1 MTRSTTVSP
10 TVRVRTAM
18 SLIMSRM
25 IETSKGSSTSS
36 RTTVMTISEP
46 TGPRII
52 STASSSVRPSTLSP
66 STWVMKSPGSIPA
79 LSAGVSSM
87 GETTLTKP
95 SSCVTSIPRPPNSPW
110 VWVRMSSKSSSER

>member
-1 MTRSTTVSP
+1 MVS
-10 TVRVRTAM
+10 RTM
-18 SLIMSRM
+18 
-25 IETSKGSSTSS
+25 ETSNGSSTSS

-46 TGPRII
+46 TGPRIM

-66 STWVMKSPGSIPA
+66 STWVMKSPDSIPA

-87 GETTLTKP
+87 GDTTLMKP
-95 SSCVTSIPRPPNSPW
+95 SSWVTSMPRPPNSPR